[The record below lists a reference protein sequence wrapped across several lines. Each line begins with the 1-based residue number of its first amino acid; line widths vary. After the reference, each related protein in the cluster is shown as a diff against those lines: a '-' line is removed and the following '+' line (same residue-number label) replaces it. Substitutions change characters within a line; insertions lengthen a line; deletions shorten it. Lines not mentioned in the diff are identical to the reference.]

1 MIEVVK
7 IAEMSNEKL
16 ISPFDIEFIA
26 LTPILTISELL
37 LRTVKIQTQN
47 ERYSTTMK
55 TSTKIILA
63 TAFVGTLGLAGLA
76 RVVSAKQPQSPV
88 AIVRQHHS
96 TTQVAEVSDGDG
108 ETNDDAQ
115 EATKLQ
121 PLAKITAQQAQ
132 QAAETSVG
140 GKASSVKLENEDG
153 NLVYAVEIAQQEIKV
168 DAGNGKVLY
177 TENVNQED
185 DKNEATRP
193 KSSIQVQE
201 ASDGDGETNDDG
213 K

>member
-1 MIEVVK
+1 
-7 IAEMSNEKL
+7 
-16 ISPFDIEFIA
+16 
-26 LTPILTISELL
+26 
-37 LRTVKIQTQN
+37 
-47 ERYSTTMK
+47 MK

-63 TAFVGTLGLAGLA
+63 AAFVGSFALAGLS
-76 RVVSAKQPQSPV
+76 RVVSAKQPQSFV

-96 TTQVAEVSDGDG
+96 DIQVAEASDGDG

-115 EATKLQ
+115 EAAKLQ

-132 QAAETSVG
+132 QAVEASVG
-140 GKASSVKLENEDG
+140 GKAKSVKLENEDG
-153 NLVYAVEIAQQEIKV
+153 NLVYTVEIGQQDIKV

-177 TENVNQED
+177 TENANQSDE
-185 DKNEATRP
+185 KNEATRP

-201 ASDGDGETNDDG
+201 TSDDS